1 MSNTMKEK
9 DINGEFIGL
18 WKVSGKGSEYIHAS
32 LEKLSRRQDF
42 KELTT
47 VDLFNDLTEH
57 TKIAVKFIKGSW
69 LDIDTIVDL
78 QKSGE
83 F

>member
-1 MSNTMKEK
+1 M
-9 DINGEFIGL
+9 
-18 WKVSGKGSEYIHAS
+18 HAS
-32 LEKLSRRQDF
+32 LEKLSLSKDF

-47 VDLFNDLTEH
+47 VDLFNDLVKS

-69 LDIDTIVDL
+69 LDIDTIIDL
-78 QKSGE
+78 QKSGG